1 METIQELLARRS
13 WLTSTMRMLDRN
25 ASFDTEEGREYANT
39 LVRLVMIQM
48 QIEAQEKEK
57 IARR

>member
-1 METIQELLARRS
+1 MEIIQELLARRS
-13 WLTSTMRMLDRN
+13 WLTSTMRMMDRN